1 MNEKYK
7 YGNLCEKYK
16 MDGDIHIG
24 NGILKVHDIFDK
36 TPDFMK
42 NADTIFSDPPC
53 SKQNLNSFYTKAEKE
68 DELKDNYDMF
78 HLRFWEVIDE
88 IKPKRL
94 FLEVFKSN
102 KERFILECQKRYKNV
117 KVYNSMYYK
126 NPKNKCWIIQ
136 ASNDDLLDI
145 EIEGIDEEKVIEN
158 ICNNADYEC
167 IGDPCM
173 GKGLVA
179 FYANKI
185 GKKFV
190 GTELNKYRLAVC
202 LQRVTTGN
210 RGSIN

>member
-1 MNEKYK
+1 
-7 YGNLCEKYK
+7 
-16 MDGDIHIG
+16 
-24 NGILKVHDIFDK
+24 
-36 TPDFMK
+36 
-42 NADTIFSDPPC
+42 
-53 SKQNLNSFYTKAEKE
+53 
-68 DELKDNYDMF
+68 MF